1 VQTGLFVPARTFR
14 LTASLNSSDSN
25 RRWWLCGLLF
35 VATAL
40 SFLDRQVLSVLA
52 PAITEQL
59 GMSNVQ
65 YSHVTTA
72 FLISYAVMFVVGGRW
87 MDVLGTRLGMALS
100 VGLWSLASAA
110 HAAVQNAF
118 QLGCWRFLL
127 GVGEGGC
134 FPGAAK
140 GVAEWFPQR
149 ERALAM
155 GIAIGGASLGAVV
168 APPLTVWLAKLVGW
182 RGAFLTTGL
191 MGAAWV
197 AGWWLLSRGATAT
210 KEGSA
215 TVERPSLLSLLR
227 RGDVWALALM
237 RFIFDPVFYFY
248 MFWIPKY
255 LHQERGVSQQAIG
268 DLVWIPFLALGIS
281 NAVGG
286 WVSDRLIR
294 RGLPALTAR
303 KTIMGAAA
311 LVTIA
316 SSLAGQVRTV
326 PMALAMMSLL
336 MFAHGFWITNYVTLI
351 SDRFP
356 KNAVGTV
363 MGFAGTVG
371 AVGGILAN
379 TSTGWVVDKFSYG
392 PLWLASGVMYPLA
405 FLVLLLTIRGA
416 GRHNEASA

>member
-1 VQTGLFVPARTFR
+1 MQNGLFAPARTFT
-14 LTASLNSSDSN
+14 LAAKLIFSDSN

-35 VATAL
+35 AATAL

-52 PAITEQL
+52 PVITEQL

-72 FLISYAVMFVVGGRW
+72 FLISYAVMFVVGGRL
-87 MDVLGTRLGMALS
+87 MDVLGTRLGMAFS
-100 VGLWSLASAA
+100 VGLWSVASGL
-110 HAAVQNAF
+110 HAVAQNAF
-118 QLGCWRFLL
+118 QLGFFRFVL

-182 RGAFLTTGL
+182 RGVFWATGL

-197 AGWWLLSRGATAT
+197 VGWWMLSRGATAT
-210 KEGSA
+210 TEGPA
-215 TVERPSLLSLLR
+215 PVERPSLMTLMR
-227 RGDVWALALM
+227 RGDVWGLALM

-255 LHQERGVSQQAIG
+255 LYQERGVSQQQIG

-281 NAVGG
+281 NAAGG

-294 RGLPALTAR
+294 AGLPALTAR
-303 KTIMGAAA
+303 KAIMAAAA

-316 SSLAGQVRTV
+316 SSLAGQVKTV

-371 AVGGILAN
+371 ALGGILAN
-379 TSTGWVVDKFSYG
+379 TGTGWIVDKFSYG

-405 FLVLLLTIRGA
+405 FVVLLATIR
-416 GRHNEASA
+416 RHE

>member
-1 VQTGLFVPARTFR
+1 
-14 LTASLNSSDSN
+14 
-25 RRWWLCGLLF
+25 LCGLLF

-59 GMSNVQ
+59 HMSNVQ

-72 FLISYAVMFVVGGRW
+72 FLVSYAVMFVVGGR
-87 MDVLGTRLGMALS
+87 MLDVVGTRLGLALS
-100 VGLWSLASAA
+100 VGLWSVASAA
-110 HAAVQNAF
+110 HAVVRSAA
-118 QLGCWRFLL
+118 QLGFCRFLL

-168 APPLTVWLAKLVGW
+168 APPMTVWLAKAVGW
-182 RGAFLTTGL
+182 RGVFVTTGL

-197 AGWWLLSRGATAT
+197 VGWWMLNRRPACSASETNSQTGETPVQLSA
-210 KEGSA
+210 
-215 TVERPSLLSLLR
+215 LMR
-227 RGDVWALALM
+227 RGDVWGLGLM

-255 LHQERGVSQQAIG
+255 LNQERGVSQQQIG

-281 NAVGG
+281 NAAGG
-286 WVSDRLIR
+286 WVSDRLIK

-303 KTIMGAAA
+303 KAIMAAAA

-316 SSLAGQVRTV
+316 SSLAGQVKTV

-356 KNAVGTV
+356 KEAVGTV

-371 AVGGILAN
+371 ALGGILAN
-379 TSTGWVVDKFSYG
+379 TGTGWIVDKFSYG
-392 PLWLASGVMYPLA
+392 PLWLASGFLYPLA
-405 FLVLLLTIRGA
+405 FLVLLATIRPQ
-416 GRHNEASA
+416 HE

>member
-1 VQTGLFVPARTFR
+1 
-14 LTASLNSSDSN
+14 
-25 RRWWLCGLLF
+25 LLF

-52 PAITEQL
+52 PVITKQL
-59 GMSNVQ
+59 DMSNVQ

-72 FLISYAVMFVVGGRW
+72 FLVSYAVMFVVGGRL

-110 HAAVQNAF
+110 HAVVQSAA
-118 QLGCWRFLL
+118 QLGFCRFLL

-168 APPLTVWLAKLVGW
+168 APPLTVWLAKAVGW
-182 RGAFLTTGL
+182 RGVFVTTGL

-197 AGWWLLSRGATAT
+197 VGWWMLNRRPACSVSETNSQTGETPVQLS
-210 KEGSA
+210 
-215 TVERPSLLSLLR
+215 SLAR
-227 RGDVWALALM
+227 RGDVWGLALM

-255 LHQERGVSQQAIG
+255 LHHERGVSQQQIG

-281 NAVGG
+281 NAAGG
-286 WVSDRLIR
+286 WVSDRLIQ

-303 KTIMGAAA
+303 RAIMAAAA

-316 SSLAGQVRTV
+316 SSFAGQVKTV

-356 KNAVGTV
+356 KSAVGTV
-363 MGFAGTVG
+363 MGFAGTIG
-371 AVGGILAN
+371 ALGGILAN
-379 TSTGWVVDKFSYG
+379 FNTGWVVEKFSYG

-405 FLVLLLTIRGA
+405 FIVLFATIHN
-416 GRHNEASA
+416 RHE